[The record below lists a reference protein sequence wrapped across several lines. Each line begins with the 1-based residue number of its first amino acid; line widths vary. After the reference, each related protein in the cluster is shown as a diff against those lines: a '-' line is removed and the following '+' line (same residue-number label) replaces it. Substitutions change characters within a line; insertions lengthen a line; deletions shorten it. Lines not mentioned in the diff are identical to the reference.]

1 MIDFSRPTHEQ
12 FTPGANIAYY
22 DNDLSMWMTATI
34 EVIKIYL
41 VCYNNV
47 YILQDIAVEGALL
60 VKWRRDLSSNVNVN
74 WFELK
79 DVAPIIANEAYGIED
94 AAMTSQ
100 SRLELPNTCENTS
113 LEDILNERPRHHKNA
128 IFNGRSSIGPIAEQE
143 PFQNKLPDIQNFIE
157 EMDSPYR
164 VKGHRTSISMKNYY
178 SKGFNGTLTKNN
190 DSKLEHY
197 LQNQAALLR
206 GKIDHSL
213 LPPIW
218 SYFNHSKGIPH
229 HPSSRFFRHMA
240 LDPHLPRSVSAG
252 LTRHY
257 GSQGMMT
264 TASSSAIKRTR
275 SENFRYNMSKSPITE
290 SKPQT
295 DVAPYAQISIPPSLS
310 DQFSQRKLT
319 RQTTDMSTRPLPS
332 LPDEIESL
340 SAPYEVPLPLSS
352 PASWTNLQ
360 NTQLQNP
367 YLPDHPV
374 YTDILSLDRTRTDS
388 NLKGKTLKLASP
400 ND

>member
-12 FTPGANIAYY
+12 FTPGTNIAYY

-34 EVIKIYL
+34 VVSKIYL
-41 VCYNNV
+41 IHYNNTH
-47 YILQDIAVEGALL
+47 ILQDIAVEGMLL
-60 VKWRRDLSSNVNVN
+60 VKWRRDPSSSVNVN
-74 WFELK
+74 WFELT

-100 SRLELPNTCENTS
+100 SRLEFPETSENIS
-113 LEDILNERPRHHKNA
+113 LEDILNGRPRHHKNA
-128 IFNGRSSIGPIAEQE
+128 IFNGRSPIGPIAEQE
-143 PFQNKLPDIQNFIE
+143 PFQNRLPDFQNFIE

-178 SKGFNGTLTKNN
+178 SRGFNGTLTKDT

-218 SYFNHSKGIPH
+218 SYFNHAKGIPH

-240 LDPHLPRSVSAG
+240 SDPRFPRSVSAG
-252 LTRHY
+252 LSKRY

-264 TASSSAIKRTR
+264 TASSSAIMRTR
-275 SENFRYNMSKSPITE
+275 SENFRYDMPKSPT
-290 SKPQT
+290 KPKT

-340 SAPYEVPLPLSS
+340 SSPYEVPLPLSS
-352 PASWTNLQ
+352 PASWTDLKNSRLQ
-360 NTQLQNP
+360 DH
-367 YLPDHPV
+367 YSPDHPV
-374 YTDILSLDRTRTDS
+374 YTDILSLERTRTDS
-388 NLKGKTLKLASP
+388 NIKGKSLELASS